1 MRQAI
6 RPGVVFLVVV
16 AAALMAGAV
25 PRAHPTAQPPAS
37 DSAPERTGAW
47 ARGLVA
53 IDSGPV
59 QGVRERG
66 VLALKGIPYAA
77 PPVGPRRWQ
86 PPAPVPAWTTPLD
99 GSRFGPACPQLLQE
113 LMLDDIGP
121 ASEDCLTL
129 NAWTAA
135 AHPAERRAVMVWVH
149 GGAYLQGASSQRPYD
164 GAALAA
170 RGVVVVTINYRL
182 GVFGFFAHPA
192 LSRESGRDASGNQ
205 GLRDIVAALQWVQ
218 RNATALGGD
227 PQRVTVFG
235 ESSGAGA
242 INALLT
248 SPLAAGLFHRAILQS
263 GSVLGP
269 MQHLRTT
276 WYLLPPAESIGTS
289 VQSALGVA
297 GEPTAEALA
306 AMRARD
312 TAAVLAAATPQ
323 KPFSLG
329 GHRYAPVVDGDVLPE
344 EPAAAIDAGRV
355 ARVPIVAGANEDE
368 GTVFLGLFGPT
379 TPFSYAQ
386 LAAFAY
392 GSRAQDVLRL
402 FPAGTNDEA
411 KLALARSLG
420 IAAFVAPARRLA
432 AGVTRHGVPA
442 YLYHF
447 TRRRPGE
454 AGTRLGAFHGSEIPY
469 AFGTLIA
476 RDLPGL
482 GQIGVDEADR
492 GLSDAM
498 MRYWVGFAERG
509 VPGGEG
515 LPAWPRFETA
525 APRVLDLGSEVRPL
539 PAPHAE
545 ACDVFDA
552 AWAEWRGRRQ

>member
-1 MRQAI
+1 MR
-6 RPGVVFLVVV
+6 RPPRPSSRVLLAVLV
-16 AAALMAGAV
+16 LIAGAV
-25 PRAHPTAQPPAS
+25 PGAQPRVPTAEPAAR
-37 DSAPERTGAW
+37 DW
-47 ARGLVA
+47 ARGVVRV
-53 IDSGPV
+53 DSGPL
-59 QGVRERG
+59 QGARDG
-66 VLALKGIPYAA
+66 DVLALKGIPYAA

-86 PPAPVPAWTTPLD
+86 PPAPVQPWTAPRD
-99 GSRFGPACPQLLQE
+99 AARFGPACPQALAE

-121 ASEDCLTL
+121 TSEDCLTL
-129 NAWTAA
+129 NVWTAA
-135 AHPAERRAVMVWVH
+135 RRPGERRAVLVWVH
-149 GGAYLQGASSQRPYD
+149 GGAYLQGAASQRPYD

-170 RGVVVVTINYRL
+170 RGVVVVSLNYRL

-205 GLRDIVAALQWVQ
+205 GLRDIVAALQWVR
-218 RNATALGGD
+218 RNAAAVGGD

-242 INALLT
+242 VNALLT

-269 MQHLRTT
+269 VQHLRET
-276 WYLLPPAESIGTS
+276 WYLLPSAESIGAS
-289 VQSALGVA
+289 VQGALDVPGA
-297 GEPTAEALA
+297 PTAEALA

-323 KPFSLG
+323 KPFGLG

-344 EPAAAIDAGRV
+344 EPAAAIDAGRM

-386 LAAFAY
+386 LATFAY
-392 GSRAQDVLRL
+392 GSRAQEVLRL
-402 FPAGTNDEA
+402 FPASTNEEA
-411 KLALARSLG
+411 RLALARSLG

-432 AGVTRHGVPA
+432 AGVSRHGVPA

-482 GQIGVDEADR
+482 GHLGVDEADR
-492 GLSDAM
+492 RLSEAM
-498 MRYWVGFAERG
+498 MRYWIAFAEGG
-509 VPGGEG
+509 VPAAEG
-515 LPAWPRFETA
+515 LPEWPRVDAA
-525 APRVLDLGSEVRPL
+525 APRALELGQEVGAR

-552 AWAEWRGRRQ
+552 AWTEWRGRRQ